1 MDRVLAAEVAEI
13 VNSHGSDKLTS
24 RKIRQILEERHST
37 NFDARKTEINEYI
50 DSVLQLQQDPRE
62 GKQPEKQAAANPSD
76 HIDDAHDDDASEEDE
91 PQPRKRAKTKDELA
105 SKQKKGLEEKTEKA
119 FSCVTARSFFD
130 HCFSHHV
137 APWPARSQNG
147 QHGHF
152 ALPYVVSQ
160 VLACFLQLYVGSNE
174 WLLSG
179 RPPPRDAGKI
189 QANKMTTS
197 KFLKN
202 APRLDIEVCGNTLT
216 GEARSFK
223 EDPKGKSNKGWYL
236 GGKIEIPV
244 GNKTLW
250 ASIGCNITIIGSKQ
264 WD

>member
-119 FSCVTARSFFD
+119 FSCVTA
-130 HCFSHHV
+130 
-137 APWPARSQNG
+137 
-147 QHGHF
+147 
-152 ALPYVVSQ
+152 
-160 VLACFLQLYVGSNE
+160 
-174 WLLSG
+174 SG